1 MLESLVIAV
10 TIIGRAAS
18 LKVVALLV
26 NALFGVGAT
35 SLILLAKP
43 ALAVYNTVV
52 APNTVVLAAAPVT
65 VISIV
70 FPLKLALAA
79 EKFAPLVGKVQ
90 SPASKVEFDTS
101 SL

>member
-1 MLESLVIAV
+1 VVAV
-10 TIIGRAAS
+10 TIIGGAAS

-26 NALFGVGAT
+26 AALFGVEAT
-35 SLILLAKP
+35 SLILLAVP

-70 FPLKLALAA
+70 FPLTEIQLCSTLCKTVNSAFMGFA
-79 EKFAPLVGKVQ
+79 KFCTLWRKHLLI
-90 SPASKVEFDTS
+90 S
-101 SL
+101 